1 MDRDGRREIA
11 LLGIGPNREY
21 LLSEI
26 LRTHGFASRTLSSA
40 DDARLWIEGIGSGL
54 PLLIAEADP
63 EGRIPAD
70 VIGLRSRF
78 PTLRVL
84 PLPSDFKPSELF
96 SLIGSAVLSRQAIQ
110 SAHPRRGHG
119 NAPGTRS
126 RDRSIG

>member
-26 LRTHGFASRTLSSA
+26 LRTHGFASRTLSCA
-40 DDARLWIEGIGSGL
+40 DEACLWIEGVADGF

-96 SLIGSAVLSRQAIQ
+96 SLIGSAL
-110 SAHPRRGHG
+110 HPRPAIRAG
-119 NAPGTRS
+119 
-126 RDRSIG
+126 